1 MITKAK
7 DVNDFLDKIDPSRK
21 NDMAKLRRIIK
32 KTLPKA
38 KETMLYGMPTY
49 EIEGKALVAF
59 NSQKNYMSLY
69 ADSKAVKINKDLLK
83 GLNCG
88 KSCIRFTSLDKL
100 PEATLVKIIKDTIS
114 IC

>member
-7 DVNDFLDKIDPSRK
+7 DVNDFLNKIDASRK
-21 NDMAKLRRIIK
+21 SDMTRLRKIIK

-38 KETMLYGMPTY
+38 KESLLYGMPTY
-49 EIEGKALVAF
+49 EIDGKAIAAF
-59 NSQKNYMSLY
+59 NSQKNYMSFY
-69 ADSKAVKINKDLLK
+69 ADSESVKKNKNLLK

-88 KSCIRFTSLDKL
+88 KCCIRFTSLEKL
-100 PEATLVKIIKDTIS
+100 PEATIVKILKDTDN